1 MRYLLRRKEIIGL
14 IFLLAVSVFLRLSN
28 LSYSE
33 FQGDEIRALY
43 VKGAPLTEFL
53 LSQKKGPIQFLVT
66 FAVSLFS
73 ERYDEF
79 ITRSPFFLA
88 GVLSVFIFYFF
99 IRQMYGKKVA
109 LLSSL
114 FLSVNGFFVAFSR
127 IVQYQSFTFLFY
139 LLSLFFFEKLRRS
152 KKLLH
157 LILSFIFL
165 GLGLL
170 AHYDGAFVLLIV
182 AYFLYQWLKGGFLSK
197 KLYFLFF
204 GFLIFTILV
213 SLFYVP
219 FLTSSSFSNTKSY
232 LFERLEGGVDK
243 VSDTSV
249 TFKLYNPLFTYY
261 FLILFFVAGVIFG
274 NRKLLPSFITL
285 NFIASVPGT
294 HIYNYLPPTIV
305 IASYGI
311 VAVYKLLEN
320 QVIKIT
326 YGLGVSLAFLF
337 FLYQSYLIFVDHEV
351 EYPLAEKKILF
362 WKVSMPSDYYH

>member
-261 FLILFFVAGVIFG
+261 FLILFLVIV
-274 NRKLLPSFITL
+274 L
-285 NFIASVPGT
+285 
-294 HIYNYLPPTIV
+294 
-305 IASYGI
+305 
-311 VAVYKLLEN
+311 
-320 QVIKIT
+320 
-326 YGLGVSLAFLF
+326 
-337 FLYQSYLIFVDHEV
+337 
-351 EYPLAEKKILF
+351 
-362 WKVSMPSDYYH
+362 